1 MRILEARVSDTS
13 YCADFGRVEARV
25 TLLVK
30 DRVGQ
35 PPHELRLQT
44 SQPLNGS
51 LPLEERLIADAI
63 RLAQSINRRSTGQID
78 ENLPLA
84 A

>member
-1 MRILEARVSDTS
+1 MQILEARVSDTS

-35 PPHELRLQT
+35 PPHEVRLHT
-44 SQPLNGS
+44 SQPFTGA
-51 LPLEERLIADAI
+51 LPLEDRLIADAI
-63 RLAQSINRRSTGQID
+63 QLAQSINRRYRGQID